1 MRGNMYKT
9 ASIYVEHLK
18 YVIITCVI
26 QSTIML
32 YIFTG
37 DLTASVVIAV
47 MVFLV
52 FLIITYSL
60 SSKKIIITDE
70 GIKTRLKLFKW
81 NEVSLIAVYP
91 DKFITI
97 YLKLPG
103 AIHRVGVGIRVRS
116 SDIAQYTI
124 KYDEELVD
132 IFKDKV
138 KDKVQIK
145 NIPYYSFN
153 SLINDLKNIKN

>member
-1 MRGNMYKT
+1 MYKT

-18 YVIITCVI
+18 YVIMICII

-32 YIFTG
+32 YIFTK
-37 DLTASVVIAV
+37 DLIASAIITI
-47 MVFLV
+47 MVFLI

-81 NEVSLIAVYP
+81 DEVSFIAIYP
-91 DKFITI
+91 NKFITI
-97 YLKLPG
+97 YLKLPS
-103 AIHRVGVGIRVRS
+103 AIHRVGVGIRVRC

-124 KYDEELVD
+124 KYDEELID
-132 IFKDKV
+132 IFKNKTNG
-138 KDKVQIK
+138 KVQIK
-145 NIPYYSFN
+145 NMPYYSF
-153 SLINDLKNIKN
+153 SSIINCLKGIKIIKQ

>member
-1 MRGNMYKT
+1 MHKT
-9 ASIYVEHLK
+9 AYLYTEHLK
-18 YVIITCVI
+18 YLIIVGIVQTI
-26 QSTIML
+26 IML
-32 YIFTG
+32 YIFTK
-37 DLTASVVIAV
+37 DIIASITIPIMIFSIIAI
-47 MVFLV
+47 FYCFNNKL
-52 FLIITYSL
+52 
-60 SSKKIIITDE
+60 IITDE
-70 GIKTRLKLFKW
+70 GIRTRLKLFKW
-81 NEVSLIAVYP
+81 SEVSLIAVYP
-91 DKFITI
+91 NKFITI
-97 YLKLPG
+97 YLKLPI

-124 KYDEELVD
+124 KYDKELVN